1 MDEQRHQPRHRTLK
15 GGSIA
20 FNSGGCDCTIR
31 NLSDAGAL
39 LEIETPT
46 AIPDAFTLIIKP
58 EYLKRACT
66 VIWRRDKRIGVHFA
80 ERHASAPLTSHE

>member
-1 MDEQRHQPRHRTLK
+1 M
-15 GGSIA
+15 
-20 FNSGGCDCTIR
+20 IR
-31 NLSDAGAL
+31 NLSDEGAL

-46 AIPDAFTLIIKP
+46 AIPDSFTLIIKP

-80 ERHASAPLTSHE
+80 ERPAAPPQTLSE